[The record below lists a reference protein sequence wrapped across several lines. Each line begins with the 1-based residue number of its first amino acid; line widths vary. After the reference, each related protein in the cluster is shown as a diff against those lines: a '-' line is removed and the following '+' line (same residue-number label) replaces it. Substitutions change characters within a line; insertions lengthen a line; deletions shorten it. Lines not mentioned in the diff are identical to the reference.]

1 MHDDL
6 VLAEKIG
13 EIDMERVPFL
23 HLIKKTQAMA
33 DLNNKVE
40 RGSGRV
46 KRSRHSARVDMTPMV
61 DLMFLL
67 ITFFMLTTTLAKP
80 VAMDVAMP
88 DQGGGVLE
96 VSDERTVT
104 ICLGKDDKLE
114 WHRGTIEKP
123 IVSPSVIST
132 TSGNVREI
140 LLNQSQEVLRTTGD
154 IKKGLIVLIKP
165 SDKSNYKNLVDVIDE
180 LTIANVNTY
189 SIVDILPDDL
199 AVMKKN
205 NIY

>member
-1 MHDDL
+1 
-6 VLAEKIG
+6 
-13 EIDMERVPFL
+13 
-23 HLIKKTQAMA
+23 MA

-40 RGSGRV
+40 PGSGRV
-46 KRSRHSARVDMTPMV
+46 KRSRYSARVDMTPMV

-96 VSDERTVT
+96 ISDERTVT

-114 WHRGTIEKP
+114 WHRGTIENP
-123 IVSPSVIST
+123 IISPSVIST
-132 TSGNVREI
+132 KSKEIREV
-140 LLNQSQEVLRTTGD
+140 LLQQSQEVLRATGD

-165 SDKSNYKNLVDVIDE
+165 SDKSSYKKLVDIIDE
-180 LTIANVNTY
+180 LTITNVNTY
-189 SIVDILPDDL
+189 SIVDISSDEL
-199 AVMKKN
+199 ALMKEIK
-205 NIY
+205 IY

>member
-1 MHDDL
+1 MILSYGNVDL
-6 VLAEKIG
+6 STS
-13 EIDMERVPFL
+13 
-23 HLIKKTQAMA
+23 IKKNQAMA
-33 DLNNKVE
+33 ELNNNVE

-88 DQGGGVLE
+88 DTGGGVFE

-104 ICLGKDDKLE
+104 LCLGKDDKLE
-114 WHRGTIEKP
+114 WHRGTIENP

-132 TSGNVREI
+132 ASNKIREV
-140 LLNQSQEVLRTTGD
+140 LLKQSQEVVKKTGD

-180 LTIANVNTY
+180 LTITNVSTY
-189 SIVDILPDDL
+189 SIVDISSKDL
-199 AVMKKN
+199 AVMKEN
-205 NIY
+205 EIY

>member
-1 MHDDL
+1 
-6 VLAEKIG
+6 
-13 EIDMERVPFL
+13 
-23 HLIKKTQAMA
+23 MA
-33 DLNNKVE
+33 DLNNNVD

-80 VAMDVAMP
+80 AAIDIAMP

-96 VSDERTVT
+96 ISDERTVT

-114 WHRGTIEKP
+114 WHRGTIENP
-123 IVSPSVIST
+123 IVSPSIIST
-132 TSGNVREI
+132 ASGKIR
-140 LLNQSQEVLRTTGD
+140 EVLLQQSREVLKTTGE

-165 SDKSNYKNLVDVIDE
+165 SDKSNYKNLVDIIDE

-189 SIVDILPDDL
+189 SIVEISPEDL
-199 AVMKKN
+199 AVMKVN
-205 NIY
+205 GIY

>member
-1 MHDDL
+1 M
-6 VLAEKIG
+6 AE
-13 EIDMERVPFL
+13 
-23 HLIKKTQAMA
+23 
-33 DLNNKVE
+33 LNNNVE

-88 DQGGGVLE
+88 DTGGGVFE

-104 ICLGKDDKLE
+104 LCLGKDDKLE
-114 WHRGTIEKP
+114 WHRGTIENP
-123 IVSPSVIST
+123 IVSPSVITIAS
-132 TSGNVREI
+132 NKIREV
-140 LLNQSQEVLRTTGD
+140 LLKQSQEVVKTTGD

-180 LTIANVNTY
+180 LTITNVSTY
-189 SIVDILPDDL
+189 SIVDISSKDL
-199 AVMKKN
+199 AVMKEN
-205 NIY
+205 EIY